1 MRVFRLL
8 VLLASVS
15 IPFATLTAQD
25 TELKMQRITMA
36 TVPSSDL
43 KAFEERYSRWLG
55 YEVRERGVI
64 SAELAMSWGTP
75 VHEDS
80 PYLLM
85 SSAASPDVFIR
96 AIEAPAVEGYVPM
109 TTWGW
114 NSIEIIVDDP
124 VKLRENFH
132 DSPFRV
138 IGEPKGLNSY
148 PTIVAFQVQGPDNEV
163 LYLTAETGDRD
174 ASTLPKPGGDIGRI
188 FIMVLAGPDID
199 THLEWYGNAFDM
211 QFYPASQTPVGVVQD
226 AQGLSAEEPIWL
238 GIMRLAE
245 HGNLIEFDGYSSAHS
260 GPRPFRAGELPP
272 GIASTS
278 FAVPDLDA
286 LDLPFIKPPAI
297 YPGKAY
303 DGRRSATV
311 RGPVGELIELIETRG
326 GGAE

>member
-1 MRVFRLL
+1 MKFIRLL
-8 VLLASVS
+8 ILLASVS
-15 IPFATLTAQD
+15 IPFVASAAGDSEPKL
-25 TELKMQRITMA
+25 QRIA
-36 TVPSSDL
+36 LSTVPTSDL
-43 KAFEERYSRWLG
+43 KAFEERYGRWLG

-64 SAELAMSWGTP
+64 SAELAASWGTP

-85 SSAASPDVFIR
+85 SSTASPEVFIR
-96 AIEAPAVEGYVPM
+96 AVEAPAVEGYVPM

-132 DSPFRV
+132 EGPFQV

-148 PTIVAFQVQGPDNEV
+148 PTIVAFQVQGPDGEV
-163 LYLTAETGDRD
+163 LYLTAETGDRET
-174 ASTLPKPGGDIGRI
+174 STLPKPGGDIGRI

-199 THLEWYGNAFDM
+199 AHLEWYGKAFDM
-211 QFYPASQTPVGVVQD
+211 PFYPAKQTPVGVVQR
-226 AQGLSAEEPIWL
+226 AQGLSSEEPIWL

-245 HGNLIEFDGYSSAHS
+245 HGNLIEFDGYSPAHS

-272 GIASTS
+272 GVSSTS
-278 FAVPDLDA
+278 FAVADLDA
-286 LDLPFIKPPAI
+286 LDLAFIRPPAI
-297 YPGKAY
+297 YAGKAY

-311 RGPVGELIELIETRG
+311 RGPVGELIELIESG
-326 GGAE
+326 ESDVE